1 MKHENTFYY
10 YFEQNMSAL
19 GLPAPKSLF
28 GTLSTTT
35 ATIGSMATYV
45 KTWGTSATLIEWVAT
60 AKGGAIAAGGGVVG
74 MATVLSEGVI
84 IVGGLTASFYLGA
97 CLCSLMVATE
107 KKITES
113 LSYEDFFKI
122 AHRYLI
128 QTDRWLMDTLT
139 KHPELLKAKDEK
151 NFPPPILKPAH
162 LPRLKPAH

>member
-1 MKHENTFYY
+1 MLFRIRFKIYFFWGHTATYFFSKNLRRKRNNMEQENTFYF

-74 MATVLSEGVI
+74 MATVLSEGFLI
-84 IVGGLTASFYLGA
+84 IGGLT
-97 CLCSLMVATE
+97 
-107 KKITES
+107 
-113 LSYEDFFKI
+113 
-122 AHRYLI
+122 
-128 QTDRWLMDTLT
+128 Q
-139 KHPELLKAKDEK
+139 
-151 NFPPPILKPAH
+151 
-162 LPRLKPAH
+162 